1 MPMQIL
7 ITRMT
12 RDEVKGAI
20 AKLDASELMEI
31 VDPPGPKST
40 CIVRAKTKME
50 APIAERNQVM
60 ALLQKVADADSKL
73 VQKAV
78 AERQAARKA
87 KEEAEKAKEKAPDLD

>member
-7 ITRMT
+7 ITRMK
-12 RDEVKGAI
+12 REDVKGAI
-20 AKLDASELMEI
+20 AKLDAIELLEI
-31 VDPPGPKST
+31 VDPPGPKAT

-50 APIAERNQVM
+50 APVNERNHAM
-60 ALLQKVADADSKL
+60 GLLQKIADADSKL

-87 KEEAEKAKEKAPDLD
+87 KEDAEKAKKNAPDLD

>member
-7 ITRMT
+7 VTRMK
-12 RDEVKGAI
+12 REDVKGAI
-20 AKLDASELMEI
+20 AKLDATELLEI
-31 VDPPGPKST
+31 LDPPGPKST

-50 APIAERNQVM
+50 APANERNQAM
-60 ALLQKVADADSKL
+60 ALLQKIADADSKL

-87 KEEAEKAKEKAPDLD
+87 EEEKEKAKKNAPDLG

>member
-7 ITRMT
+7 VTKMSRE
-12 RDEVKGAI
+12 DVKGAI
-20 AKLDASELMEI
+20 AKLDATELMEI

-40 CIVRAKTKME
+40 CIVRATIKMN
-50 APIAERNQVM
+50 APQNERSQVM
-60 ALLQKVADADSKL
+60 ALLQKIADADSKL

-87 KEEAEKAKEKAPDLD
+87 KDDAIKKAPNV